1 MRDTDQSRS
10 LLIEI
15 ALAMVFAL
23 SNAIRLVTG
32 SDACFP
38 DKGDCPMGDPTYRM
52 TGAFSFAPGPARAP
66 FWPGLRAL
74 LPTPSTQSERTFIMK
89 KLILAACAAV
99 TLTGPVLAQDAPDTL
114 VTILT
119 APEPQTQLM
128 AMVLAMSS
136 AQQGIAQHILLCG
149 PAGDIALK
157 DAPESATAPQPPR
170 DMSPKGLLTQI
181 AELPNAKVEVCAIY
195 LPAKGAQPDV
205 LMDGV
210 TVAQPPA
217 MAAAMLAPNARIASY

>member
-1 MRDTDQSRS
+1 
-10 LLIEI
+10 
-15 ALAMVFAL
+15 
-23 SNAIRLVTG
+23 
-32 SDACFP
+32 
-38 DKGDCPMGDPTYRM
+38 
-52 TGAFSFAPGPARAP
+52 
-66 FWPGLRAL
+66 
-74 LPTPSTQSERTFIMK
+74 MK
-89 KLILAACAAV
+89 KMFLAACAAM
-99 TLTGPVLAQDAPDTL
+99 TLSGPALAQDTPDTL

-157 DAPESATAPQPPR
+157 DAPVSATAPQPPR
-170 DMSPKGLLTQI
+170 DMSPQGLLKKI
-181 AELPNAKVEVCAIY
+181 AELPTAKVEVCAIY
-195 LPAKGAQPDV
+195 LPGRGEQSDV
-205 LMDGV
+205 LLDGV